1 MIEDQIF
8 LNYGIAGLI
17 LLVFY
22 KLLSDHIRRLEN
34 AINDLK
40 QVIEQDITTTKQLQ
54 EILNKIID
62 KL

>member
-1 MIEDQIF
+1 M
-8 LNYGIAGLI
+8 NYGIAGLI